1 MERRADMEQ
10 SMMIDKYIDFVN
22 ELLDE
27 QDIKQIA
34 LSKATG
40 IDKNSLGL
48 YLRKERNISFNA
60 ALKIAN
66 YLNLDISKVC
76 GIKTDQVLS
85 VNETKL
91 IKEIRSTP
99 EYLQEPTI
107 LSLLDIV
114 KLINSNK

>member
-1 MERRADMEQ
+1 MEDFIDIVNQILDRR
-10 SMMIDKYIDFVN
+10 
-22 ELLDE
+22 
-27 QDIKQIA
+27 DIKKA
-34 LSKATG
+34 ELSRMTG

-76 GIKTDQVLS
+76 GIKTEQVLS

>member
-1 MERRADMEQ
+1 MEDFIDIVNLILDRR
-10 SMMIDKYIDFVN
+10 
-22 ELLDE
+22 
-27 QDIKQIA
+27 DIKKA
-34 LSKATG
+34 ELSRMTG

-107 LSLLDIV
+107 SSLLDIV